1 MSATTNKVM
10 QTSRTLIV
18 AAAALFAVSTLSGCE
33 ALLHQTV
40 PHDHSHDGH
49 DH

>member
-1 MSATTNKVM
+1 MSATTSKAK
-10 QTSRTLIV
+10 QATRTLIV
-18 AAAALFAVSTLSGCE
+18 AAAALFAVSTLSGCD

-40 PHDHSHDGH
+40 PHEHSHDGH